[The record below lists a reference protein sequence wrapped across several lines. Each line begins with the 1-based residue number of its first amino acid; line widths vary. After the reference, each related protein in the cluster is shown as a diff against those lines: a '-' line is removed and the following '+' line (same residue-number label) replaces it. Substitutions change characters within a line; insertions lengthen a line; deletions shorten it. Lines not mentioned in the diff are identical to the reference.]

1 MSTPRIAAGTYRG
14 RAIKGS
20 EQYGQTK
27 NGNDQI
33 VIDLNLE
40 DIGEKVST
48 FLVFTDKAAEYSL
61 DRLRACGWTGDDL
74 SNLAGIDVN
83 EVEVEVK
90 YEQYNGETKMKV
102 QILTG
107 GGAVKLKDQ
116 LDDKGRKAFA
126 AKYKDLAKSVTA
138 KVATAPKP
146 EEKTDIS
153 F

>member
-1 MSTPRIAAGTYRG
+1 MSNRIAAGTYRG

-20 EQYGQTK
+20 EQYGQTS

-33 VIDLNLE
+33 VIDLDLFE
-40 DIGEKVST
+40 LGEKVST
-48 FLVFTDKAAEYSL
+48 FLVFTDKAAQYSL

-74 SNLAGIDVN
+74 SNLSGIDAN
-83 EVEVEVK
+83 EVDVSVK
-90 YEQYNGETKMKV
+90 YEMWEGQERMKV

-116 LDDKGRKAFA
+116 LDDKGKKAFA
-126 AKYKDLAKSVTA
+126 AKYRDLAKT
-138 KVATAPKP
+138 VAAPKAP
-146 EEKTDIS
+146 ESNKSDIN